1 MNSDFRLF
9 RSVVVRLAACAALGL
24 CAPGCFLFGGG
35 RPRPSLTSNDPGQK
49 IPAIKKASDA
59 RDTETAR
66 QLVTSLDSDDPAIR
80 FYSIRG
86 LQDLT
91 GETFGY
97 VWYVDEP
104 ERRAAT
110 DKWKRWL
117 DSNDGGGL
125 AGGNH
130 DGK

>member
-1 MNSDFRLF
+1 MAIKFCRLNTT
-9 RSVVVRLAACAALGL
+9 SLGSLLVCATLGV

-35 RPRPSLTSNDPGQK
+35 KPKAVIESNDPGSK
-49 IPAIKKASDA
+49 IPAIKKADA
-59 RDTETAR
+59 RETRTAHE
-66 QLVTSLDSDDPAIR
+66 LVESLESDDPAVR

-86 LQDLT
+86 LQGLT

-110 DKWKRWL
+110 EKWKLWL
-117 DSNDGGGL
+117 DEGGVL
-125 AGGNH
+125 AGGRR
-130 DGK
+130 DE